1 MFELLESLSINNIV
15 LIDKLNIHLDNG
27 LCVLTGETGS
37 GKSILLD
44 ALGLAIGY
52 RSNSRLLRNGET
64 MGSVIADFNIT
75 NNQNCKNLLNELGI
89 DYDNNIIIRRILY
102 NDGRSKAFINDIQ
115 VTQSF
120 LQNVGETL
128 VEIHGQ
134 NEQIGLLNSSNHRE
148 ILDQFGN
155 LLDKRNIISNIFEK
169 MKTSKDKLEELLSKK
184 DNIEKEKDYLKH
196 IINEIEALNLQ
207 PNEEQELAEKRI
219 LMMNKEKVLN
229 VLNEV
234 KDSLEGQYNVD
245 KGISSAQ
252 HTLSRGVRLGDN
264 LLEKDK
270 NAFEEIIEN
279 LEQAS
284 ININE
289 ASSKIEE
296 IFDSLGFD
304 NNTLES
310 VEERL
315 FAIRGL
321 ARKLNIQPDYIL
333 DLKMELEEKLSNL
346 ENQEVI
352 IDDLEKEVKE
362 LKNNFLSNAKE
373 LSNSRKEV
381 AKKLAEE
388 LMNELKPLKMEKTVF
403 DVEFKEL
410 DENNWNKY
418 GIDSVRFLASTNPGT
433 PMNELS
439 KIASGG
445 ELSRFMLA
453 LKVVLSKVNSVP
465 TMIFDEIDTGISGAV
480 AEAVGDRLKKLGQ
493 SLQVLVVTHHAQ
505 VASKGNYHL
514 KVQKVQQND
523 KTNTNVIILEGKD
536 RINEIAR
543 MFSGEII
550 TDDALKVAEKML
562 N

>member
-1 MFELLESLSINNIV
+1 MLENLSINNIV
-15 LIDKLNIHLDNG
+15 LIDKLNIHLKNG

-52 RSNSRLLRNGET
+52 RSNSKLLRNGEDK
-64 MGSVIADFNIT
+64 GSVIAVFDIA
-75 NNQNCKNLLNELGI
+75 NNQNCKILLDELGI
-89 DYDNNIIIRRILY
+89 EYDNNIIIRRILY
-102 NDGRSKAFINDIQ
+102 SDGRSKAFINDIQ

-155 LLDKRNIISNIFEK
+155 LIDKRKQLSNIFEK
-169 MKTSKDKLEELLSKK
+169 MKNANNQLEDLLSKK

-196 IINEIEALNLQ
+196 IINEIEALNLHE
-207 PNEEQELAEKRI
+207 NEEQELAEKRI

-234 KDSLEGQYNVD
+234 KDNLEGQYNID

-252 HTLSRGVRLGDN
+252 HTLSRGIRLGDN
-264 LLEKDK
+264 LLKNNK
-270 NAFEEIIEN
+270 NAFEEIVEN

-289 ASSKIEE
+289 ALSKIET
-296 IFDSLGFD
+296 IFDTLGFD
-304 NNTLES
+304 NSTLES
-310 VEERL
+310 VEDRL

-321 ARKLNIQPDYIL
+321 ARKLNIQPDLIL
-333 DLKMELEEKLSNL
+333 NLKTELEEKLSNL
-346 ENQEVI
+346 ENQEVVI
-352 IDDLEKEVKE
+352 GDLEKEVKE
-362 LKNNFLSNAKE
+362 LKNNFLANAKE
-373 LSNSRKEV
+373 LSNLRKET
-381 AKKLAEE
+381 AIKLQNE
-388 LMNELKPLKMEKTVF
+388 LMAELKPLKMEKTVF
-403 DVEFKEL
+403 NVEFKEL

-418 GIDSVRFLASTNPGT
+418 GIDSIRFLASTNPGT

-480 AEAVGDRLKKLGQ
+480 AEAVGERLKKLGQ
-493 SLQVLVVTHHAQ
+493 TLQVLVVTHHAQ

-514 KVQKVQQND
+514 KVQKEQQND
-523 KTNTNVIILEGKD
+523 KTNTNVIVLEGKD

-550 TDDALKVAEKML
+550 TEDALKVAEKML

>member
-1 MFELLESLSINNIV
+1 MLESLSINNIV

-52 RSNSRLLRNGET
+52 RSNSRLLRNGES

-155 LLDKRNIISNIFEK
+155 LIDKRNIVSNIFEK

-410 DENNWNKY
+410 NENNWNKY

-523 KTNTNVIILEGKD
+523 KTNTNVIVLEGKD

>member
-1 MFELLESLSINNIV
+1 MLENLSINNIV
-15 LIDKLNIHLDNG
+15 LIDKLNIHLENG

-52 RSNSRLLRNGET
+52 RSNSKLLRNGEDK
-64 MGSVIADFNIT
+64 GSVIAVFDIA
-75 NNQNCKNLLNELGI
+75 NNQNCKILLDELGI
-89 DYDNNIIIRRILY
+89 EYDNNIIIRRILY
-102 NDGRSKAFINDIQ
+102 SDGRSKAFINDIQ

-155 LLDKRNIISNIFEK
+155 LIDKRKQLSNIFEK
-169 MKTSKDKLEELLSKK
+169 MKNANNQLEDLLSKK

-196 IINEIEALNLQ
+196 IINEIEALNLHE
-207 PNEEQELAEKRI
+207 NEEQELAEKRI

-234 KDSLEGQYNVD
+234 KDNLEGQYNID

-252 HTLSRGVRLGDN
+252 HTLSRGIRLGDN
-264 LLEKDK
+264 LLENNK
-270 NAFEEIIEN
+270 NAFEEIVEN

-289 ASSKIEE
+289 ALSKIET
-296 IFDSLGFD
+296 IFDTLGFD
-304 NNTLES
+304 NSTLES
-310 VEERL
+310 VEDRL

-321 ARKLNIQPDYIL
+321 ARKLNIQPDLIL
-333 DLKMELEEKLSNL
+333 NLKTELEEKLSNL
-346 ENQEVI
+346 ENQEVVI
-352 IDDLEKEVKE
+352 GDLEKEVKE
-362 LKNNFLSNAKE
+362 LKNNFLANAKE
-373 LSNSRKEV
+373 LSNLRKET
-381 AKKLAEE
+381 AIKLQNE
-388 LMNELKPLKMEKTVF
+388 LMAELKPLKMEKTVF
-403 DVEFKEL
+403 NVEFKEL

-418 GIDSVRFLASTNPGT
+418 GIDSIRFLASTNPGT

-480 AEAVGDRLKKLGQ
+480 AEAVGERLKKLGQ
-493 SLQVLVVTHHAQ
+493 TLQVLVVTHHAQ

-514 KVQKVQQND
+514 KVQKEQQND
-523 KTNTNVIILEGKD
+523 KTNTNVIVLEGKD

-550 TDDALKVAEKML
+550 TEDALKVAEKML

>member
-1 MFELLESLSINNIV
+1 MLESLSINNIV
-15 LIDKLNIHLDNG
+15 LIDKLNIHLENG

-52 RSNSRLLRNGET
+52 RSNSKLLRNGEDK
-64 MGSVIADFNIT
+64 GSIIAVFDIA
-75 NNQNCKNLLNELGI
+75 NNQNCKILLDELGI
-89 DYDNNIIIRRILY
+89 EYDNNIIIRRILY
-102 NDGRSKAFINDIQ
+102 SDGRSKAFINDIQ

-155 LLDKRNIISNIFEK
+155 LIDKRKQLSNIFEK
-169 MKTSKDKLEELLSKK
+169 MKNANNQLEDLLSKK

-196 IINEIEALNLQ
+196 IINEIEALNLHE
-207 PNEEQELAEKRI
+207 NEEQELAEKRI

-234 KDSLEGQYNVD
+234 KDNLEGQYNID

-252 HTLSRGVRLGDN
+252 HTLSRGIRLGDN
-264 LLEKDK
+264 LLENNK
-270 NAFEEIIEN
+270 NAFEEIVEN

-289 ASSKIEE
+289 ALSKIET
-296 IFDSLGFD
+296 IFDTLGFD
-304 NNTLES
+304 NSTLES
-310 VEERL
+310 VEDRL

-321 ARKLNIQPDYIL
+321 ARKLNIQPDLIL
-333 DLKMELEEKLSNL
+333 NLKTELEEKLSNL
-346 ENQEVI
+346 ENQEVVI
-352 IDDLEKEVKE
+352 GDLEKEVKE
-362 LKNNFLSNAKE
+362 LKNNFLANAKE
-373 LSNSRKEV
+373 LSNLRKET
-381 AKKLAEE
+381 AIKLQNE
-388 LMNELKPLKMEKTVF
+388 LIAELKPLKMEKTVF
-403 DVEFKEL
+403 NVEFKEL

-418 GIDSVRFLASTNPGT
+418 GIDSIRFLASTNPGT

-480 AEAVGDRLKKLGQ
+480 AEAVGERLKKLGQ
-493 SLQVLVVTHHAQ
+493 TLQVLVVTHHAQ

-514 KVQKVQQND
+514 KVQKEQQND
-523 KTNTNVIILEGKD
+523 KTNTNVIVLEGKD

-550 TDDALKVAEKML
+550 TEDALKVAEKML

>member
-1 MFELLESLSINNIV
+1 MLESLSINNIV

-373 LSNSRKEV
+373 LSNSRKEI

-523 KTNTNVIILEGKD
+523 KTNTNVIVLEGKD

>member
-1 MFELLESLSINNIV
+1 MLESLSINNIV
-15 LIDKLNIHLDNG
+15 LIDKLNIHLENG

-52 RSNSRLLRNGET
+52 RSNSKLLRNGEDK
-64 MGSVIADFNIT
+64 GSVIAVFDIA
-75 NNQNCKNLLNELGI
+75 NNQNCKILLDELGI
-89 DYDNNIIIRRILY
+89 EYDNNIIIRRILY
-102 NDGRSKAFINDIQ
+102 SDGRSKAFINNIQ

-155 LLDKRNIISNIFEK
+155 LIDKRKQLSNIFEK
-169 MKTSKDKLEELLSKK
+169 MKNANNQLEDLLSKK

-196 IINEIEALNLQ
+196 IINEIEALNLHE
-207 PNEEQELAEKRI
+207 NEEQELAEKRI

-234 KDSLEGQYNVD
+234 KDNLEGQYNID

-252 HTLSRGVRLGDN
+252 HTLSRGIRLGDN
-264 LLEKDK
+264 LLENNK
-270 NAFEEIIEN
+270 NVFEEIVEN

-289 ASSKIEE
+289 ALSKIET
-296 IFDSLGFD
+296 IFDTLGFD
-304 NNTLES
+304 NSTLES
-310 VEERL
+310 VEDRL

-321 ARKLNIQPDYIL
+321 ARKLNIQPDLIL
-333 DLKMELEEKLSNL
+333 NLKVELEEKLSNL

-362 LKNNFLSNAKE
+362 LKNNFLANAKD
-373 LSNSRKEV
+373 LSNLRKET
-381 AKKLAEE
+381 AIKLQNE
-388 LMNELKPLKMEKTVF
+388 LMAELKPLKMEKTIF
-403 DVEFKEL
+403 NVEFKEL

-418 GIDSVRFLASTNPGT
+418 GIDSIRFLASTNPGT

-480 AEAVGDRLKKLGQ
+480 AEAVGERLKKLGQ
-493 SLQVLVVTHHAQ
+493 TLQVLVVTHHAQ

-514 KVQKVQQND
+514 KVQKEQQND
-523 KTNTNVIILEGKD
+523 KTNTNVIVLEGKD

-550 TDDALKVAEKML
+550 TEDALKVAEKMM

>member
-373 LSNSRKEV
+373 LSNSRKVV

-523 KTNTNVIILEGKD
+523 KTNTNVIVLEGKD

-562 N
+562 S

>member
-52 RSNSRLLRNGET
+52 RSNSRLLRNGEA

-155 LLDKRNIISNIFEK
+155 LIDKRNIVSNIFEK

-252 HTLSRGVRLGDN
+252 HTLSRGARLGDN

-333 DLKMELEEKLSNL
+333 DLKVELEEKLSNL

-362 LKNNFLSNAKE
+362 LKNNFLSNARE

-388 LMNELKPLKMEKTVF
+388 LINELKPLKMEKTVF

-523 KTNTNVIILEGKD
+523 KTNTNVIVLEGKD

>member
-1 MFELLESLSINNIV
+1 M
-15 LIDKLNIHLDNG
+15 
-27 LCVLTGETGS
+27 
-37 GKSILLD
+37 
-44 ALGLAIGY
+44 
-52 RSNSRLLRNGET
+52 
-64 MGSVIADFNIT
+64 
-75 NNQNCKNLLNELGI
+75 
-89 DYDNNIIIRRILY
+89 
-102 NDGRSKAFINDIQ
+102 
-115 VTQSF
+115 
-120 LQNVGETL
+120 

-333 DLKMELEEKLSNL
+333 DLKVELEEKLSNL

-362 LKNNFLSNAKE
+362 LKNNFLLNAKE
-373 LSNSRKEV
+373 LSNSRKAV

-514 KVQKVQQND
+514 KVQKVQQDN
-523 KTNTNVIILEGKD
+523 KTNTNVIVLEGKD

-543 MFSGEII
+543 MFSGEVI

-562 N
+562 S

>member
-1 MFELLESLSINNIV
+1 MLESLSINNIV

-64 MGSVIADFNIT
+64 MGLVIADFNIT

-245 KGISSAQ
+245 KGILSAQ

-289 ASSKIEE
+289 VSSKIEE

-373 LSNSRKEV
+373 LSNSRKVV
-381 AKKLAEE
+381 AKKLANQPWYT
-388 LMNELKPLKMEKTVF
+388 NE
-403 DVEFKEL
+403 
-410 DENNWNKY
+410 
-418 GIDSVRFLASTNPGT
+418 
-433 PMNELS
+433 
-439 KIASGG
+439 
-445 ELSRFMLA
+445 
-453 LKVVLSKVNSVP
+453 
-465 TMIFDEIDTGISGAV
+465 
-480 AEAVGDRLKKLGQ
+480 
-493 SLQVLVVTHHAQ
+493 
-505 VASKGNYHL
+505 
-514 KVQKVQQND
+514 
-523 KTNTNVIILEGKD
+523 
-536 RINEIAR
+536 
-543 MFSGEII
+543 
-550 TDDALKVAEKML
+550 
-562 N
+562 

>member
-1 MFELLESLSINNIV
+1 MLESLSINNIV

-289 ASSKIEE
+289 VSSKIEE

-333 DLKMELEEKLSNL
+333 DLKVELEEKLSNL

-505 VASKGNYHL
+505 VASKGNYHI

-523 KTNTNVIILEGKD
+523 KTNTNVIVLEGKD

-562 N
+562 S

>member
-1 MFELLESLSINNIV
+1 MLESLSINNIV
-15 LIDKLNIHLDNG
+15 LIDKLNIHLKNG

-52 RSNSRLLRNGET
+52 RSNSKLLRNGEDK
-64 MGSVIADFNIT
+64 GSVIAVFDIA
-75 NNQNCKNLLNELGI
+75 NNQNCKILLDELGI
-89 DYDNNIIIRRILY
+89 EYDNNIIIRRILY
-102 NDGRSKAFINDIQ
+102 SDGRSKAFINDIQ

-120 LQNVGETL
+120 LQNVGEIL

-155 LLDKRNIISNIFEK
+155 LIDKRKQLSNIFEK
-169 MKTSKDKLEELLSKK
+169 MKNANNQLEDLLSKK

-196 IINEIEALNLQ
+196 IINEIEALNLHE
-207 PNEEQELAEKRI
+207 NEEQELAEKRI

-234 KDSLEGQYNVD
+234 KDNLEGQYNID

-252 HTLSRGVRLGDN
+252 HTLSRGIRLGDN
-264 LLEKDK
+264 LLENNK
-270 NAFEEIIEN
+270 NAFEEIVEN

-289 ASSKIEE
+289 ALSKIET
-296 IFDSLGFD
+296 IFDTLGFD
-304 NNTLES
+304 NSTLES
-310 VEERL
+310 VEDRL

-321 ARKLNIQPDYIL
+321 ARKLNIQPDLIL
-333 DLKMELEEKLSNL
+333 NLKTELEEKLSNL
-346 ENQEVI
+346 ENQEVVI
-352 IDDLEKEVKE
+352 GDLEKEVKE
-362 LKNNFLSNAKE
+362 LKNNFLANAKE
-373 LSNSRKEV
+373 LSNLRKET
-381 AKKLAEE
+381 AIKLQNE
-388 LMNELKPLKMEKTVF
+388 LMAELKPLKMEKTVF
-403 DVEFKEL
+403 NVEFKEL

-418 GIDSVRFLASTNPGT
+418 GIDSIRFLASTNPGT

-480 AEAVGDRLKKLGQ
+480 AEAVGERLKKLGQ
-493 SLQVLVVTHHAQ
+493 TLQVLVVTHHAQ

-514 KVQKVQQND
+514 KVQKEQQND
-523 KTNTNVIILEGKD
+523 KTNTNVIVLEGKD

-550 TDDALKVAEKML
+550 TEDALKVAEKML

>member
-1 MFELLESLSINNIV
+1 MKLLESLSINNIV

-52 RSNSRLLRNGET
+52 RSNSRLLRNGEA

-155 LLDKRNIISNIFEK
+155 LIDKRNIISNIFEK

-289 ASSKIEE
+289 ALSKIEE

-333 DLKMELEEKLSNL
+333 DLKVELEEKLSNL

-373 LSNSRKEV
+373 LSNSRKVV

-523 KTNTNVIILEGKD
+523 KTNTNVIVLEGKD

>member
-1 MFELLESLSINNIV
+1 MLESLSINNIV
-15 LIDKLNIHLDNG
+15 LIDKLNIHLKNG

-52 RSNSRLLRNGET
+52 RSNSKLLRNGEDK
-64 MGSVIADFNIT
+64 GSVIAVFDIA
-75 NNQNCKNLLNELGI
+75 NNQNCKILLDELGI
-89 DYDNNIIIRRILY
+89 EYDNNIIIRRILY
-102 NDGRSKAFINDIQ
+102 SDGRSKAFINDIQ

-155 LLDKRNIISNIFEK
+155 LIDKRKQLSNIFEK
-169 MKTSKDKLEELLSKK
+169 MKNANNQLEDLLSKK

-196 IINEIEALNLQ
+196 IINEIEALNLHE
-207 PNEEQELAEKRI
+207 NEEQELAEKRI

-234 KDSLEGQYNVD
+234 KDNLEGQYNID

-252 HTLSRGVRLGDN
+252 HTLSRGIRLGDN
-264 LLEKDK
+264 LLENNK
-270 NAFEEIIEN
+270 NAFEEIVEN

-289 ASSKIEE
+289 ALSKIET
-296 IFDSLGFD
+296 IFDTLGFD
-304 NNTLES
+304 NSTLES
-310 VEERL
+310 VEDRL

-321 ARKLNIQPDYIL
+321 ARKLNIQPDLIL
-333 DLKMELEEKLSNL
+333 NLKTELEEKLSNL
-346 ENQEVI
+346 ENQEVVI
-352 IDDLEKEVKE
+352 GDLEKEVKE
-362 LKNNFLSNAKE
+362 LKNNFLANAKE
-373 LSNSRKEV
+373 LSNLRKET
-381 AKKLAEE
+381 AIKLQNE
-388 LMNELKPLKMEKTVF
+388 LMAELKPLKMEKTVF
-403 DVEFKEL
+403 NVEFKEL

-418 GIDSVRFLASTNPGT
+418 GIDSIRFLASTNPGT

-480 AEAVGDRLKKLGQ
+480 AEAVGERLKKLGQ
-493 SLQVLVVTHHAQ
+493 TLQVLVVTHHAQ

-514 KVQKVQQND
+514 KVQKEQQND
-523 KTNTNVIILEGKD
+523 KTNTNVIVLEGKD

-550 TDDALKVAEKML
+550 TEDALKVAEKML

>member
-1 MFELLESLSINNIV
+1 MLESLSINNIV

-89 DYDNNIIIRRILY
+89 EYDNNIIIRRILY

-333 DLKMELEEKLSNL
+333 DLKVELEEKLSNL

-362 LKNNFLSNAKE
+362 LKNNFLSNARE

-388 LMNELKPLKMEKTVF
+388 LINELKPLKMEKTVF

-562 N
+562 S

>member
-1 MFELLESLSINNIV
+1 MLESLSINNIV

-89 DYDNNIIIRRILY
+89 EYDNNILIRRILY

-333 DLKMELEEKLSNL
+333 DLKVELEEKLSNL

-362 LKNNFLSNAKE
+362 LKNNFLSNARE

-480 AEAVGDRLKKLGQ
+480 AEAVGERLKKLGQ